1 MIPRPARPPAASAD
15 PPATQI
21 SSLWPRTPRQ
31 RDAARGDDGGLQGGA
46 GLQLGGGGGRQGA
59 TSAPR
64 GPGPARGL
72 RRERVNART
81 GHLADGGFS
90 TSAAPALAEAET
102 AAGPGAEGQ
111 EARPAG
117 LAAAAPAVPPIS
129 EASLAALTAF
139 VEQSRR
145 LVVVTGAGVSTESN
159 LPDYRG
165 PRGAY
170 STGFKPMTHQQF
182 LKGAAQRRRYWARSF
197 FGWPEFTSCVPN
209 AGHEALA
216 RLEELGKL
224 RGGIITQN
232 VDRLHQRAGSG
243 HVLELHGTTHE
254 VQCLGCGALS
264 CRHEFQ
270 RTLADLNPEAAA
282 EVQRMLAQ
290 QAGGDPW
297 DLNGGLS
304 TPWRRALKDW
314 TLEPPAEPQQ
324 PSALLHPSLRRP
336 DGDTEI
342 AKHLVDNFKVPACD
356 RCGDGILKPH
366 VVFFGDNLPPGRKE
380 EAQAMVE
387 GADACLVVGSSLMVF
402 SAFRLAKAAS
412 RKGIPLAILTAG
424 ETRADDLAQIKV
436 AALAGE
442 ALPRLLRAGSI
453 PVPGL

>member
-1 MIPRPARPPAASAD
+1 
-15 PPATQI
+15 
-21 SSLWPRTPRQ
+21 
-31 RDAARGDDGGLQGGA
+31 
-46 GLQLGGGGGRQGA
+46 
-59 TSAPR
+59 
-64 GPGPARGL
+64 
-72 RRERVNART
+72 
-81 GHLADGGFS
+81 
-90 TSAAPALAEAET
+90 
-102 AAGPGAEGQ
+102 
-111 EARPAG
+111 
-117 LAAAAPAVPPIS
+117 
-129 EASLAALTAF
+129 
-139 VEQSRR
+139 
-145 LVVVTGAGVSTESN
+145 
-159 LPDYRG
+159 
-165 PRGAY
+165 
-170 STGFKPMTHQQF
+170 MTHQQF

-243 HVLELHGTTHE
+243 RVLELHGTTHE

-356 RCGDGILKPH
+356 RCGDGVLKPH

-412 RKGIPLAILTAG
+412 RNRIPLAILTAG